1 MLHRLASSEVKSL
14 NKMPLFHCDVI
25 NICTGQRVLVDR
37 TRITTVIYA
46 RRFRSIFTRVN
57 IFTFMSMY
65 IIRVLEH

>member
-14 NKMPLFHCDVI
+14 NKMPLFHSDVI

-46 RRFRSIFTRVN
+46 RRFRSTFTRVN

-65 IIRVLEH
+65 MY